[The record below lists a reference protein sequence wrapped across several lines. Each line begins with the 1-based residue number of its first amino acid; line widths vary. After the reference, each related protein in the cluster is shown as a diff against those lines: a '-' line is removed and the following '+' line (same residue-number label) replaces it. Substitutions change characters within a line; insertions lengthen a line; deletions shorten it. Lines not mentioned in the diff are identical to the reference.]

1 MLLSVTLKT
10 TVGMPKNMLEK
21 WHYDQ
26 LILAIFDALFHPR
39 RQKNTFVSQK
49 HSILLHK
56 ITNWN
61 DK

>member
-10 TVGMPKNMLEK
+10 RAGMPKNMLEK
-21 WHYDQ
+21 WHYAQ
-26 LILAIFDALFHPR
+26 LTLDIFDALFYPR

-56 ITNWN
+56 ITNCN